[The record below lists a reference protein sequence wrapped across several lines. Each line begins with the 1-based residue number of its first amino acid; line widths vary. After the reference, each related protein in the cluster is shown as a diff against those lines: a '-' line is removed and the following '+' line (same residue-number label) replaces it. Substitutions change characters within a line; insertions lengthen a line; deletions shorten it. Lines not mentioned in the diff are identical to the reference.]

1 MLAHWTGER
10 SKQNLTIQI
19 LLTDRPV
26 RLHRWM
32 HVRNA
37 LAAFAV
43 AACLFAGPACAR
55 GGHSS
60 NGFYRAS
67 DGEMVHGPTRGRN
80 PAYGRVSA
88 ACRDGTQS
96 YSHHHRG
103 TCSGHGGVA
112 GWR

>member
-1 MLAHWTGER
+1 
-10 SKQNLTIQI
+10 LTIQP

-32 HVRNA
+32 HLRNA
-37 LAAFAV
+37 LAAFTV

-80 PAYGRVSA
+80 PAYGRVGA

-96 YSHHHRG
+96 YSHHHQG

-112 GWR
+112 TWR

>member
-1 MLAHWTGER
+1 MRRR
-10 SKQNLTIQI
+10 SKQNLTIRA
-19 LLTDRPV
+19 LLIPRPV

-32 HVRNA
+32 RFRNT

-55 GGHSS
+55 SGHS
-60 NGFYRAS
+60 NDGFYRAS

-88 ACRDGTQS
+88 AQRAGTA
-96 YSHHHRG
+96 RKA
-103 TCSGHGGVA
+103 TRTTTEEPARVMA
-112 GWR
+112 G

>member
-1 MLAHWTGER
+1 
-10 SKQNLTIQI
+10 
-19 LLTDRPV
+19 
-26 RLHRWM
+26 M
-32 HVRNA
+32 HLRNTF
-37 LAAFAV
+37 AAFVV
-43 AACLFAGPACAR
+43 AACLFGGPACAR

-88 ACRDGTQS
+88 ACRDGKQS

-112 GWR
+112 AWQ